1 MRYIKIKRFHLFLA
15 TLGLLL
21 AGCAKELDQPEL
33 NNNFAGGTDFSQTE
47 DMIFSLIGVYQS
59 VAARGWEQPLVV
71 STRGD
76 DVNAAG
82 DQQGLKNQDRYVYD
96 NSFFGS
102 RTLWETYYGDI
113 IGAHTGMEQIER
125 YMEFADEEGKALGEQ
140 YIAEAK
146 VLRAILLFQLS
157 QVYGAVFIPQ
167 SSDLDEF
174 ANVTSVPTKDEVMQ
188 HISDQMDE
196 AIPYLL
202 DMRPNERTDL
212 PGGVTKYTALHIKA
226 LANQELENYQEVA
239 EATGEIINSGR
250 FSLYPDFY
258 ELFKT
263 PGKLSDESLFEFQY
277 SDFGEGSGDRVSH
290 LYAPYGPNG
299 WTPEVTGASA
309 GWGFFEPSMKYV
321 TFMLDRGET
330 ERLETSVLFTQNGI
344 DSIINTTEYT
354 AASLPDFVSPTTRD
368 GDELRDNAR
377 HIFSSGKHYLPSN
390 QLIPGRTAYGSNKN
404 YIVYRYAETLLMYA
418 EAVIQGASPTAIPA
432 DEAVN
437 LVRDRAGLQPI
448 SGVTLDQ
455 LVDEK
460 YAELALEWGKRFFDM
475 VRLGRY
481 DELSYGGRTF
491 TPDKKFVTYHQDQI
505 DEFPILGE
513 IANNN

>member
-1 MRYIKIKRFHLFLA
+1 MIYLKTKQLP
-15 TLGLLL
+15 LLL
-21 AGCAKELDQPEL
+21 ALLIILFSGCSHELDQPEL
-33 NNNFAGGTDFSQTE
+33 NNNFAGGADFSKTE
-47 DMIFSLIGVYQS
+47 DMIFPLIGVYQQ
-59 VAARGWEQPLVV
+59 VGARGWEQPLVV
-71 STRGD
+71 ATRGD

-82 DQQGLKNQDRYVYD
+82 DQQGLKNMDRYVYD

-125 YMEFADEEGKALGEQ
+125 YMEFADEDGKALGEQ

-146 VLRAILLFQLS
+146 VLRSILLFQLS
-157 QVYGAVFIPQ
+157 QVYGAVFIPT

-174 ANVTSVPTKDEVMQ
+174 ADVTSVPTKEEVMR

-196 AIPYLL
+196 AIPHLL

-226 LANQELENYQEVA
+226 LANQELENYQAVA
-239 EATGEIINSGR
+239 DATGEIIASGK
-250 FSLYPDFY
+250 FSLFPDFY

-263 PGKLSDESLFEFQY
+263 PGKLSNESLYEFQY
-277 SDFGEGSGDRVSH
+277 SDFGAGEGDRVGH

-299 WTPEVTGASA
+299 WTPAVAGAGA
-309 GWGFFEPSMKYV
+309 GWGFFEPSTKYV
-321 TFMLDRGET
+321 KFMLDRGEKD
-330 ERLETSVLFTQNGI
+330 RLETSVLFTQRGI
-344 DSIINTTEYT
+344 DSIINTTSYT
-354 AASLPDFVSPTTRD
+354 AASLPSFMSPTTRD
-368 GDELRDNAR
+368 GDRLRDNAR

-390 QLIPGRTAYGSNKN
+390 QLIPGRTSYGSNKN

-418 EAVIQGASPTAIPA
+418 EALIQGASHSAMTA

-437 LVRDRAGLQPI
+437 LVRERAGLAPI

-460 YAELALEWGKRFFDM
+460 YAELAMEWGKRFYDM

-481 DELSYGGRTF
+481 DELSYEGRTF

-505 DEFPILGE
+505 DEFPILGDVPR
-513 IANNN
+513 

>member
-1 MRYIKIKRFHLFLA
+1 MIHKKITKLPLLFTLLILFL
-15 TLGLLL
+15 
-21 AGCAKELDQPEL
+21 GCSKELDQPEL
-33 NNNFAGGTDFSQTE
+33 NNNFAGGTDFSKTG

-59 VAARGWEQPLVV
+59 VTDRGWEQPLVV

-82 DQQGLKNQDRYVYD
+82 DQQGLINQDRYVYD

-113 IGAHTGMEQIER
+113 IGAHTGMEQIGR
-125 YMEFADEEGKALGEQ
+125 YMEFADEDGKALGEQ

-157 QVYGAVFIPQ
+157 QVYGAVFIPE
-167 SSDLDEF
+167 SSDLDDF
-174 ANVTSVPTKDEVMQ
+174 AEVTSVPTKDEVMQ
-188 HISDQMDE
+188 HLSDQMDE
-196 AIPYLL
+196 AIPFLL

-226 LANQELENYQEVA
+226 LANQELKKYQEVA
-239 EATGEIINSGR
+239 DATGEIISSGK
-250 FSLYPDFY
+250 FSLFPDFY

-277 SDFGEGSGDRVSH
+277 SDFGVGEGDRVGH

-299 WTPEVTGASA
+299 WTPAVAGAA
-309 GWGFFEPSMKYV
+309 GGWGFFEPSLKYV
-321 TFMLDRGET
+321 EFMLDRDET
-330 ERLETSVLFTQNGI
+330 IRLETSVFFSQRGI
-344 DSIINTTEYT
+344 DSLIAVTNYT
-354 AASLPDFVSPTTRD
+354 AETLPGFVSPTTRD
-368 GDELRDNAR
+368 GDTNISASRS
-377 HIFSSGKHYLPSN
+377 IFSSGKHYLPSN
-390 QLIPGRTAYGSNKN
+390 QLIPGRNDYGSNKN
-404 YIVYRYAETLLMYA
+404 YIVYRYGETLLMYA
-418 EAVIQGASPTAIPA
+418 EALIQGASNSSMTA

-437 LVRDRAGLQPI
+437 IVRARADLAPI
-448 SGVTLDQ
+448 GGVTLDQ

-460 YAELALEWGKRFFDM
+460 YAELSMEWGKRFFDM

-491 TPDKKFVTYHQDQI
+491 TADKAFVTYHQDQI
-505 DEFPILGE
+505 DEFPIL
-513 IANNN
+513 ANVPR